1 MNNLPIYNFVILGK
15 SGIGKSSL
23 INYFFDSE
31 IAKVGQGKPVTGKIF
46 EKFALVKSDLNIN
59 IYDSWGIEG
68 GKTNEWI
75 NYFNDFL
82 QKTKTD
88 NISDWIHTAVYCISG
103 ESSRIEIFDKE
114 IINILIKER
123 LNPIIVITK
132 SDLSN
137 PNFKKIINKEFPLI
151 SIVEI
156 CSIKK
161 QIGLGSSKKISEPQ
175 GLEEL
180 TLNIVN
186 NSNKTFEPRFLEIIN
201 NLKAKH
207 KNETIKK
214 IEILLNKELDL
225 RRNII
230 GKFNSDKQKSI
241 ANLVNSTIKF
251 EDNLFNTKLNKLKI
265 KAEDVYNGLKQ
276 ISISNL
282 QVNNSKISI
291 KESKGSLPTLLA
303 TTSTGALIGTSFLT
317 IGAMLPILI
326 PFTLVTTFFLSGISK
341 QELKN
346 KIMNEVYNHYRN
358 F

>member
-31 IAKVGQGKPVTGKIF
+31 VAKVGQGKPITGKIF
-46 EKFALVKSDLNIN
+46 EKFSLVKSDLNIN

-75 NYFNDFL
+75 NYFNHFL

-88 NISDWIHTAVYCISG
+88 NIYDWIHTAVYCISG

-114 IINILIKER
+114 IINILIKEK

-137 PNFKKIINKEFPLI
+137 PNFKEIINKEFPQV

-161 QIGLGSSKKISEPQ
+161 QVGLGSSKKISEPQ

-180 TLNIVN
+180 TVNIVN

-214 IEILLNKELDL
+214 IEVLLDKEINFHG
-225 RRNII
+225 NII
-230 GKFNSDKQKSI
+230 GKINSDKQKLI
-241 ANLVNSTIKF
+241 TNLVNNKIKF
-251 EDNLFNTKLNKLKI
+251 EDDLFNIKLNQLKI
-265 KAEDVYNGLKQ
+265 KAESLYKSLQKM
-276 ISISNL
+276 SINNIQASNPE
-282 QVNNSKISI
+282 ISI
-291 KESKGSLPTLLA
+291 KETKVGLTVFSGVMSVGLSA
-303 TTSTGALIGTSFLT
+303 TSILSIISV
-317 IGAMLPILI
+317 IPILM
-326 PFTLVTTFFLSGISK
+326 PFAVGFAFLSSGISK

-346 KIMNEVYNHYRN
+346 KIMEEVHNHYRKI
-358 F
+358 